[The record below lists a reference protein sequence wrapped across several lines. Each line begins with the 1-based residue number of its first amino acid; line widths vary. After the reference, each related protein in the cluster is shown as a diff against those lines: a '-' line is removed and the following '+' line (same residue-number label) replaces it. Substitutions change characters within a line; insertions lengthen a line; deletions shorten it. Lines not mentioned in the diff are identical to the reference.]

1 MSQGV
6 DDAMRTVLRAG
17 TQMEDGKQLCR
28 GVDDQPQPQ
37 DAGMAAE
44 PCSQFI
50 QLQVWEPEMAEAAF
64 VQELRVLTCTS
75 QPGGNGRLPGAEDP
89 CGGGRVQTFGQRR
102 EHHGDLLRG
111 GFQAVQRRVAPG
123 GERGAASLATKR
135 LDWFTAAMFAIP
147 NERMEGSV
155 GVAEV
160 GALTVGTGEAFGVN
174 AFGCTSAAF
183 HLSPGTH
190 RCRC

>member
-1 MSQGV
+1 VSQGV

-75 QPGGNGRLPGAEDP
+75 QPGGNGRLPVAEDSL
-89 CGGGRVQTFGQRR
+89 GSGSVQPFGQCRQ
-102 EHHGDLLRG
+102 HDGDMLGR
-111 GFQAVQRRVAPG
+111 GFQPVQGVLRRAVNVVRQA
-123 GERGAASLATKR
+123 
-135 LDWFTAAMFAIP
+135 
-147 NERMEGSV
+147 
-155 GVAEV
+155 
-160 GALTVGTGEAFGVN
+160 
-174 AFGCTSAAF
+174 
-183 HLSPGTH
+183 
-190 RCRC
+190 